1 MATTALQ
8 THKVLKS
15 LVPITRFNR
24 GEAKKIFDE
33 VDDQGEKIVIKNNVP
48 ICILMNP
55 TRYEAIME
63 ALEDCA
69 LYFEALR
76 REGGGKTPHLSSDK
90 IMTALGI
97 SDSELNEVEVEIE

>member
-1 MATTALQ
+1 MATAAMQ
-8 THKVLKS
+8 TQKVLKS

-55 TRYEAIME
+55 ARYEAIME
-63 ALEDCA
+63 ALDDCA
-69 LYFEALR
+69 LFFEALQ
-76 REGGGKTPHLSSDK
+76 RENSGMKTRLSSDR
-90 IMTALGI
+90 IMKTLGI
-97 SDSELNEVEVEIE
+97 SDAELDGVEVEIE